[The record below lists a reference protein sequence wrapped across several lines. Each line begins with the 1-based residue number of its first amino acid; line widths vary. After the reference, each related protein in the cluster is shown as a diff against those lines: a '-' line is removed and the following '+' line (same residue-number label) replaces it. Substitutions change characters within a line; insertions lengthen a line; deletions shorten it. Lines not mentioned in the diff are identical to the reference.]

1 MPKYSNAGT
10 ETVTIGD
17 LRLAPGE
24 TKSTL
29 VFIPGALPANITEAV
44 AITPTILPII
54 SSVKLTTTTTVTVPE
69 TFTDPISASSVDLV
83 GNYLISVYVGTG
95 ECTVQLNGAGTAKHV
110 GLYETYSI
118 RCLSRTVDTLVV
130 TISSGTVYVTIESI

>member
-1 MPKYSNAGT
+1 MPKYKNAGT
-10 ETVTIGD
+10 TTVTIGD

-29 VFIPGALPANITEAV
+29 VFIPGSLPTNITEEAS
-44 AITPTILPII
+44 APTIRPFI
-54 SSVKLTTTTTVTVPE
+54 SSAILTTTTTVTVPE

-83 GNYLISVYVGTG
+83 GNYIVSVYVGAG
-95 ECTVQLNGAGTAKHV
+95 ECTVQLNGIGVAKQV